1 MSPLASTGTLRAFL
15 ISLMKPQLARTSLAL
30 FCSRVRPCTAT
41 SCAPA
46 ASTQGLTLVH
56 FSAQLEVSLPVPA
69 QLKLTVSPI

>member
-1 MSPLASTGTLRAFL
+1 
-15 ISLMKPQLARTSLAL
+15 LARTSLAL